1 MNCVDQP
8 SIPVQRGGGS
18 VAEIPQAKYG
28 AVNKEARMLQNEAGA
43 SAVPVP
49 AGSETADAAGVTAAA
64 PARAARLL
72 GLSADDRAAL
82 GLWAAAHVALLVL
95 AWASAWAFRPTD
107 AHAPLTGAFEHW
119 DAILL
124 RNIAQYGYFGPH
136 TVANNAAFY
145 PGYPAALAA
154 GHLVLRNWVLS
165 ELVVSGVAGCFAV
178 VALARLARLAGG
190 SRVRGSR
197 AVLYLLTTPAVIF
210 LMVGYGE
217 VLFLAFAVPAWHAA
231 VRGRW
236 WRAAILAGLAG
247 LVRPD
252 ALFLIPALA
261 IMALTG
267 NRGPGTWPPAPAVGH
282 RLAIAAK
289 ACCALAGPAAYD
301 IYLWVHTG
309 NVLAWSAALR
319 KGWDLHL
326 STPFQDL
333 RTTWWAAFRHAFS
346 ASTAFEFQL
355 EFGAIAVIAAAT
367 LAFACRRRWPQAA
380 YCGLALIALGTSTWI
395 QTAPRTLLVLFPVW
409 VGLAG
414 LEVRRPWLR
423 YAYFSVS
430 APLAVVLAMLYL
442 SGQWSG

>member
-1 MNCVDQP
+1 
-8 SIPVQRGGGS
+8 
-18 VAEIPQAKYG
+18 
-28 AVNKEARMLQNEAGA
+28 MLQNEAGA
-43 SAVPVP
+43 STVPVP
-49 AGSETADAAGVTAAA
+49 PGTAADPVAVTEAASAGTAPASAA
-64 PARAARLL
+64 PAGAARAWLRA
-72 GLSADDRAAL
+72 LSADDRAAL
-82 GLWAAAHVALLVL
+82 GLWAAAHLALLAL
-95 AWASAWAFRPTD
+95 AWASAWAFRPTP

-119 DAILL
+119 DAVLL

-145 PGYPAALAA
+145 PGYPAVLAA

-178 VALARLARLAGG
+178 VALARLAGG
-190 SRVRGSR
+190 SRVGGNR

-210 LMVGYGE
+210 MMVGYGE

-231 VRGRW
+231 ARGRW

-247 LVRPD
+247 LARPD
-252 ALFLIPALA
+252 GLFLIPALVV
-261 IMALTG
+261 MAMTG
-267 NRGPGTWPPAPAVGH
+267 YRGPGTWPPAAATVGH
-282 RLAIAAK
+282 RLANAAK
-289 ACCALAGPAAYD
+289 AGCALAGPAAYAL
-301 IYLWVHTG
+301 YLWAHTG
-309 NVLAWSAALR
+309 DLLAWSDAQR
-319 KGWDLHL
+319 RGWGLHV

-355 EFGAIAVIAAAT
+355 EFGAMAVMVLAAV
-367 LAFACRRRWPQAA
+367 AFACWRQWPQAT
-380 YCGLALIALGTSTWI
+380 YCGLALTALGTSTWFEGG
-395 QTAPRTLLVLFPVW
+395 PRTLLVLFPVF

-414 LEVRRPWLR
+414 LEVRLSWLR
-423 YAYFSVS
+423 YAYFSLS